1 MNSPGFLRST
11 WIVAAKDLRMES
23 RTWETVTAGGVL
35 ALVVLLIFNFAFS
48 FDTLRE
54 LGPARLVPGVLWT
67 MLAFAAVVTFTRSM
81 ELERRRDTLAAMF
94 MAPVDRGALYGGKLL
109 ANLVKLALLVVILL
123 PLTAVLFDYPLLPL
137 AGPLLLVV
145 GLHGIGLTE
154 LGTLFA
160 GVSVRLG
167 RGEALVA
174 TLLFPAASPMI
185 ISAVRCTGAVLAG
198 EPLASVHTW
207 MLASVGF
214 DILYLVVALMTFEF
228 VLEE

>member
-1 MNSPGFLRST
+1 MSGPGFLRSS

-54 LGPARLVPGVLWT
+54 LGPPRLVPGVLWT
-67 MLAFAAVVTFTRSM
+67 MLVFAAVVTFTRSM

-94 MAPVDRGALYGGKLL
+94 MAPVDRSALYCGKLL
-109 ANLVKLALLVVILL
+109 ANLAKLALLIVILL
-123 PLTAVLFDYPLLPL
+123 PLTAVLFDYPLLPVL
-137 AGPLLLVV
+137 FPMLLIV

-174 TLLFPAASPMI
+174 TLLFPAASPMV
-185 ISAVRCTGAVLAG
+185 ISAVRCTGAALAG
-198 EPLASVHTW
+198 EPLSNVKTW
-207 MLASVGF
+207 LLAAVGF